1 MAGEVVVCSECG
13 HSSDVH
19 GIEGC
24 EANPSYLRPGTM
36 ACPCP
41 LHEEDILPMTPE
53 QLAEFDRNRYRT
65 GIVTDDY
72 VERPCG
78 ACGGAGCDVC
88 GEWRTL
94 EGVAST
100 NPSTLHMDGT
110 SPVMVKVQATTD
122 ELRALHRKRVRL
134 VVVDDA

>member
-53 QLAEFDRNRYRT
+53 QLAEFDRNRHR
-65 GIVTDDY
+65 
-72 VERPCG
+72 
-78 ACGGAGCDVC
+78 GGRD
-88 GEWRTL
+88 
-94 EGVAST
+94 GVPAQRV
-100 NPSTLHMDGT
+100 P
-110 SPVMVKVQATTD
+110 D
-122 ELRALHRKRVRL
+122 ELPGAQRPREPWEYF
-134 VVVDDA
+134 DD